1 MIKNKYFFV
10 CRINMGGA
18 WSNPRKNRYVTY
30 LKSACVEKKS
40 WYFGGVFYT
49 KILPVKITVA
59 ICHPVGMYICI
70 NPWDSPLAKYTP
82 CGCVFG
88 LGTDPL
94 GLIHI
99 VFCICLCAD
108 LFVSRVVQK
117 IHTQT
122 LFL

>member
-1 MIKNKYFFV
+1 
-10 CRINMGGA
+10 MGGA

-99 VFCICLCAD
+99 VQQCLER
-108 LFVSRVVQK
+108 FRE
-117 IHTQT
+117 
-122 LFL
+122 